1 VTPGDL
7 REELE
12 RGTLRSAYLLA
23 GEETLLRDDALAA
36 IRGVVLADGPS
47 DFNFDRLDG
56 DTAGPGALLDAVRT
70 LPVMARRRLVVVR
83 EPEGARRSSRG
94 VVEAIPEAIAG
105 LDDAS
110 GVVLVVIA
118 SKVDGRARWV
128 RAFAEP
134 AVVVRCDPP
143 RGAREVAA
151 FVREEAARQGVRLQR
166 GTAEALVERTGPQLL
181 MLRQEIAKLSLL
193 AGLGEPVTRAHVV
206 SGTSDVAEERI
217 WELTDAIG
225 SGRTADALG
234 VLARLVRSGA
244 APPLVLGALVS
255 HFRKLLR
262 LRGGGSVA
270 GPPFV
275 IRKLEGQAQRYTKG
289 RLLSCLRAIHETDVA
304 LKGEG
309 SLPPQ
314 LALER
319 LVMGLSG

>member
-7 REELE
+7 IEELE
-12 RGTLRSAYLLA
+12 RGVVRPAYLLA
-23 GEETLLRDDALAA
+23 GEEALHREDTLAA
-36 IRGVVLADGPS
+36 IRGAVLADGPS

-56 DTAGPGALLDAVRT
+56 DTATPGALLDAVQT

-83 EPEGARRSSRG
+83 EPEGTRRSSRG
-94 VVEAIPEAIAG
+94 AAEALPEVIAG
-105 LDDAS
+105 LDAAA
-110 GVVLVVIA
+110 GVVLVVVA
-118 SKVDGRARWV
+118 AKVDGRARWV

-143 RGAREVAA
+143 RGVREMAA
-151 FVREEAARQGVRLQR
+151 FVREEAARQDVRFQQ
-166 GTAEALVERTGPQLL
+166 GAAELLAERTGPQLL

-193 AGLGEPVTRAHVV
+193 AGPGEPVTRAHVV
-206 SGTSDVAEERI
+206 SGTSEERI

-225 SGRTADALG
+225 GGRTADALG
-234 VLARLVRSGA
+234 VLARLLRSGA
-244 APPLVLGALVS
+244 APPLVLAALVS

-275 IRKLEGQAQRYTKG
+275 VRKLEGQARRYTRG
-289 RLLSCLRAIHETDVA
+289 RLLSCLHAIHETDVT

-309 SLPPQ
+309 ALRPQ
-314 LALER
+314 IALDR

>member
-7 REELE
+7 IEELE
-12 RGTLRSAYLLA
+12 RGVVRPAYLLA
-23 GEETLLRDDALAA
+23 GEEALHREDALAA
-36 IRGVVLADGPS
+36 IRGAVLADGPS

-56 DTAGPGALLDAVRT
+56 DTATPGALLDAVRT

-94 VVEAIPEAIAG
+94 VAEALPEVITG
-105 LDDAS
+105 LDDAG
-110 GVVLVVIA
+110 GVVLVLVA
-118 SKVDGRARWV
+118 AKADGRARWV

-143 RGAREVAA
+143 RGAREMAA
-151 FVREEAARQGVRLQR
+151 FVRKEAARQDVQFQR
-166 GTAEALVERTGPQLL
+166 GAAELLAERTGPQLL

-193 AGLGEPVTRAHVV
+193 AGPGEPVTRAHVV

-225 SGRTADALG
+225 GGRTADALG
-234 VLARLVRSGA
+234 VLARLLRSGA
-244 APPLVLGALVS
+244 APPLVLATLVS

-275 IRKLEGQAQRYTKG
+275 IRKLEGQAQRYSRG
-289 RLLSCLRAIHETDVA
+289 RLLSCLRAIHETDVV

-309 SLPPQ
+309 ALRPQ
-314 LALER
+314 IALER
-319 LVMGLSG
+319 LVLGLSG